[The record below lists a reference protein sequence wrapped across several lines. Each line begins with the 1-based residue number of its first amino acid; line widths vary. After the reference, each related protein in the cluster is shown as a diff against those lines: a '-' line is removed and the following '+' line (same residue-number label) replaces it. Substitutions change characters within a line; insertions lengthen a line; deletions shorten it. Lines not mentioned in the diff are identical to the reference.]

1 MNYAF
6 VGSKKWLLAVLLLA
20 AGLAACQQPV
30 ETSAPTPTVLVQ
42 QIEIDLPTP
51 SPIPATAGAEYRILP
66 PVRIN
71 APPPEPTP
79 TPFTYKVKKDDTLL
93 AIAIRHGITVEDLQ
107 AANPDVNARMLSI
120 DTVLVIPLPTAPPA
134 AGPVPQ
140 PTAVPVEA
148 EATACYAAEDGGL
161 WCFAP
166 LNNTGSETFE
176 SISAW
181 MTLYS
186 EEGDVIAN
194 TQAALLLNILPP
206 QQSLPLVVYLPGL
219 GEEVEELAEA
229 QIDLI
234 SAFALPE
241 GDGRY
246 ITLQVA
252 EPEVVLVENSF
263 AAHFQAEM
271 VYPGGR
277 VDPGS
282 TPQPPP
288 PDEAPPTPP
297 PPPPAVRHIWLAAV
311 AYGVEGQIVGARR
324 LEWEVELAPG
334 DSLQIEGSVFSA
346 GPPIARVVLV
356 VEARP

>member
-1 MNYAF
+1 
-6 VGSKKWLLAVLLLA
+6 
-20 AGLAACQQPV
+20 
-30 ETSAPTPTVLVQ
+30 
-42 QIEIDLPTP
+42 
-51 SPIPATAGAEYRILP
+51 
-66 PVRIN
+66 
-71 APPPEPTP
+71 
-79 TPFTYKVKKDDTLL
+79 
-93 AIAIRHGITVEDLQ
+93 
-107 AANPDVNARMLSI
+107 MLSI

-166 LNNTGSETFE
+166 LKNTGSETFE

-186 EEGDVIAN
+186 EGGDVITS
-194 TQAALLLNILPP
+194 TQAALLLNILLP
-206 QQSLPLVVYLPGL
+206 QQSLPLVVYLPGTGAAL
-219 GEEVEELAEA
+219 DELSEA

-234 SAFALPE
+234 SAFALPAD
-241 GDGRY
+241 DGRY
-246 ITLQVA
+246 IMLQVS
-252 EPEVVLVENSF
+252 EPEVDLVENRG
-263 AAHFQAEM
+263 AARFQAEVM
-271 VYPGGR
+271 YPAGR
-277 VDPGS
+277 ADPGS
-282 TPQPPP
+282 TPAPPP
-288 PDEAPPTPP
+288 LDEAPPTPP

-311 AYGVEGQIVGARR
+311 AYGEEGQIVGARR

-334 DSLQIEGSVFSA
+334 ESLQIEGSVFSA